1 MYHLLGLVVTYVEEF
16 IDYQEKNNVREPI
29 FTEGLEQETWIW
41 AIPEEG
47 HQYVMG
53 VDVSRGDGEDGC
65 TIVII
70 DVTTMEQVMEY
81 QGKIQPLAQIV
92 EQYGDLYKAY
102 TVVDI
107 TGGMV
112 FQLY

>member
-1 MYHLLGLVVTYVEEF
+1 
-16 IDYQEKNNVREPI
+16 
-29 FTEGLEQETWIW
+29 
-41 AIPEEG
+41 
-47 HQYVMG
+47 MG
-53 VDVSRGDGEDGC
+53 VDVSRGDGEDAS

-70 DVTTMEQVMEY
+70 DVTTMEQNGIS
-81 QGKIQPLAQIV
+81 GKIQPDLLAQIV

>member
-1 MYHLLGLVVTYVEEF
+1 
-16 IDYQEKNNVREPI
+16 
-29 FTEGLEQETWIW
+29 
-41 AIPEEG
+41 
-47 HQYVMG
+47 
-53 VDVSRGDGEDGC
+53 
-65 TIVII
+65 
-70 DVTTMEQVMEY
+70 MEQVMEY
-81 QGKIQPLAQIV
+81 GKIQPDLLAQIV

>member
-1 MYHLLGLVVTYVEEF
+1 
-16 IDYQEKNNVREPI
+16 
-29 FTEGLEQETWIW
+29 
-41 AIPEEG
+41 
-47 HQYVMG
+47 
-53 VDVSRGDGEDGC
+53 
-65 TIVII
+65 
-70 DVTTMEQVMEY
+70 MEQVMEY